1 MCGRPFRRVFD
12 PEGGA
17 LFAEEI
23 RRAVEA
29 APRMKL
35 PELAALLWRAFGAGQ
50 VTEAEAEELSALIEA
65 RKAVQTAARPAQ
77 RRVGSRPRSSA
88 SMERRRTWAAR
99 GLCPPQIA
107 ARFTLGEAAV
117 LAVVAAEVRRRG
129 ACSWAIGHIAA
140 VAGVSE
146 TTVKR
151 ALREARRLGLISIEE
166 RRQSAWRNDTNVVTV
181 VSPAWLAWLRLS
193 PAKKGGGQFVP
204 GTRIQTQNPP
214 TKVASEEKGCR
225 KRGAGQTGAPS
236 P

>member
-1 MCGRPFRRVFD
+1 M
-12 PEGGA
+12 
-17 LFAEEI
+17 FAEEI
-23 RRAVEA
+23 RRAAEA
-29 APRMKL
+29 APRVKL

-50 VTEAEAEELSALIEA
+50 VTEAEAEELAALIEA
-65 RKAVQTAARPAQ
+65 RKVVQTAARLAQ
-77 RRVGSRPRSSA
+77 RVGSRPRSAA

-151 ALREARRLGLISIEE
+151 ALREARRLGLVSIQV
-166 RRQSAWRNDTNVVTV
+166 RRQSAWRNDTNMVTV
-181 VSPAWLAWLRLS
+181 TAPAWIAWLRLGA
-193 PAKKGGGQFVP
+193 PRRGGGHSQP
-204 GTRIQTQNPP
+204 GTKTQIQEAPAQRA
-214 TKVASEEKGCR
+214 VRQRVSEGERGGT
-225 KRGAGQTGAPS
+225 RGAQTPLRHDSGSAEARAARIS
-236 P
+236 R